1 MPEVNKEK
9 IIALPEPKL
18 DSSTSIEK
26 ALLNRRSGRDYKS
39 EALNLAEISQLLW
52 SAQGITDKKSGGRTA
67 PSAGA
72 LYPMEIYLVVSMVE
86 GLNPGVFKY
95 NPSSHEIITILTDDK
110 RKELAEAALGQSSVA
125 EAPATIVIAAVLE
138 RTRVKYGDRT
148 DRYVAMEAGHVS
160 QNIYLECVSLG
171 LGTVSIGGF
180 DDNGVKKLLNLPEN
194 EIVLYLMPVGKK

>member
-26 ALLNRRSGRDYKS
+26 ALLNRRSVRDYKS

-72 LYPMEIYLVVSMVE
+72 LYPMEIYLVVNRVE
-86 GLNPGVFKY
+86 GLNPGVYKY
-95 NPSSHEIITILTDDK
+95 NPSGHEIITILTDDK
-110 RKELAEAALGQSSVA
+110 RKELAEAALGQDSIA
-125 EAPATIVIAAVLE
+125 KAPATIVIVAVPE
-138 RTRVKYGDRT
+138 RTRVKYGDHA
-148 DRYVAMEAGHVS
+148 DRFVAMEAGHIS
-160 QNIYLECVSLG
+160 QNICLQVISLD
-171 LGTVSIGGF
+171 LGTVTVGGF
-180 DDNGVKKLLNLPEN
+180 DDQRVKKLLNLPEN